1 MTVKMSTRF
10 SKRFSHNFFGNLCF
24 FIFLLVIALFMVIPL
39 IFTAS
44 NAFKPLDELFLLPPT
59 LFPKNPTFSNFR
71 GLSLITM
78 ESVVPFTRYFANSVF
93 VTIVG
98 TVGNIVISSLAAY
111 RLAKFRF
118 PLGNFL
124 FNLVVFSLLFSGAVT
139 GIPSYLIMSKLGLL
153 DSHLSIILPAFS
165 SSLGLFLMKQFMEQM
180 IPDALIE
187 AAQIDGASE
196 WRIYWSIVMPIV
208 KPAWFTLLIFA
219 FKDLWNSTG
228 GITVF
233 SEELKT
239 LPYALQSISAGGI
252 ARTGVS
258 AAVSLLMVIP
268 PIVVFLI
275 SQSNVLQTM
284 ASSGIKE

>member
-1 MTVKMSTRF
+1 MKK
-10 SKRFSHNFFGNLCF
+10 SKRLYRSLGGNMAIFTAL
-24 FIFLLVIALFMVIPL
+24 FIFALFMSLPL
-39 IFTAS
+39 IYVIS
-44 NAFKPLDELFLLPPT
+44 NAFKPYEELFLFPPT

-153 DSHLSIILPAFS
+153 DSHLSIILIAKHVS
-165 SSLGLFLMKQFMEQM
+165 QTLFLLFSWHVIAIHVEVQ
-180 IPDALIE
+180 A
-187 AAQIDGASE
+187 
-196 WRIYWSIVMPIV
+196 VC
-208 KPAWFTLLIFA
+208 IFDD
-219 FKDLWNSTG
+219 F
-228 GITVF
+228 F
-233 SEELKT
+233 
-239 LPYALQSISAGGI
+239 
-252 ARTGVS
+252 
-258 AAVSLLMVIP
+258 
-268 PIVVFLI
+268 
-275 SQSNVLQTM
+275 
-284 ASSGIKE
+284 